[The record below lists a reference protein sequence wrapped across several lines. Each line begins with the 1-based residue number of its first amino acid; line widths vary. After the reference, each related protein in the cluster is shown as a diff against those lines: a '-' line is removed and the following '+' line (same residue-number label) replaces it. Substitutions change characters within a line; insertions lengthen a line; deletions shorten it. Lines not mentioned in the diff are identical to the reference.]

1 MYVYSSDREG
11 TGLSCCFE
19 GLGSYASLVAGIV
32 PMCFLLLLLTAGL
45 AQDGLYSSLQSLLLC
60 EGLI

>member
-1 MYVYSSDREG
+1 MLPEEVIIIVILSSG
-11 TGLSCCFE
+11 CFE